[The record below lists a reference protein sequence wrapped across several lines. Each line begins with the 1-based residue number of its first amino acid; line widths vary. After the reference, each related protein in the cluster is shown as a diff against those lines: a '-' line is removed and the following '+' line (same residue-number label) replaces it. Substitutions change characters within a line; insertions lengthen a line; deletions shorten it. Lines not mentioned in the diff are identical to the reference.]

1 MEHYKEK
8 LKLENAVL
16 IISILIL
23 AAFSALGFLAEM
35 GILPIAPVTG
45 DSHWQSQWRGFVSGA
60 AIGVLALMAYC
71 LVRNLMAL
79 KDDAKLKKLYIKTH
93 DERTN
98 QVYTQARS
106 AAMSTF
112 LILGLVAIIA
122 AGYFSIT
129 VSITLLVCVLSGSL
143 LCVLY
148 KVYYN
153 MMF

>member
-1 MEHYKEK
+1 MENYKEK

-16 IISILIL
+16 IVSILIL
-23 AAFSALGFLAEM
+23 AAFSALGFLGEM
-35 GILPIAPVTG
+35 GILPIGPVAG
-45 DSHWQSQWRGFVSGA
+45 DEHWQSQWRGFVSGA
-60 AIGVLALMAYC
+60 AIGVLALMAYG

-129 VSITLLVCVLSGSL
+129 VSITLLACVLAGSL

-148 KVYYN
+148 KLYYN
-153 MMF
+153 MIF